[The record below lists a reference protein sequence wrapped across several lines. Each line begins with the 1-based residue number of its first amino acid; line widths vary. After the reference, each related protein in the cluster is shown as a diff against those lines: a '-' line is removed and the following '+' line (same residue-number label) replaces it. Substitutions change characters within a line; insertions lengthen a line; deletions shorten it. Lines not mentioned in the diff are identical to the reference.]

1 MALKGG
7 GGLQRKSKAS
17 DQIPSSSLAD
27 IAFLLLIFFM
37 VTTVFRTESDRPI
50 EWPEAEATQQIDETR
65 DNIMYVWI
73 ERNGDIWINDRL
85 VPLDAVSE
93 LVAPRWV
100 ESGRRLRISLRADAE
115 APYRYVDAV
124 QKQIQQAGAI
134 YVVFATDLE
143 RRMMR
148 ERR

>member
-1 MALKGG
+1 MAIKGNG
-7 GGLQRKSKAS
+7 GFERKSKAS

-37 VTTVFRTESDRPI
+37 VTTVFRQEQERDI

-65 DNIMYVWI
+65 DNIMYVWV
-73 ERNGDIWINDRL
+73 ERDGSIWINDRQ
-85 VPLDAVSE
+85 VPLDNVSE

-100 ESGRRLRISLRADAE
+100 ESNRRLRISLRADAE
-115 APYRYVDAV
+115 APYRFVNAV
-124 QKQIQQAGAI
+124 QEQLQAAGAI

-143 RRMMR
+143 RRMMG

>member
-1 MALKGG
+1 MPLKGG
-7 GGLQRKSKAS
+7 GLERKSKAS

-37 VTTVFRTESDRPI
+37 VTTVFRSESDRPI
-50 EWPEAEATQQIDETR
+50 EWPAAEATQQIDETR
-65 DNIMYVWI
+65 DNIMYVWV
-73 ERNGDIWINDRL
+73 ERNGDVWINDRL
-85 VPLDAVSE
+85 VPMENVSE

-115 APYRYVDAV
+115 VPYRFVDAV
-124 QKQIQQAGAI
+124 QREIQQAGAI